1 MAKHLKGIL
10 AAVAAAATLA
20 TGVACPA
27 WAETMAPDENQPG
40 AQTAPL
46 DDMTVDH
53 DGNGDGRESN
63 STSNLSLSGAGA
75 PTRRLRA
82 MARSA
87 TSGGTLAEGHIM
99 NGVHDIE
106 DPATS
111 IYVGGNMTYLGNMET
126 EGSVVV
132 DGDMLIG
139 DAMGQG
145 LVAGRAMWGMG
156 FTPPAGA
163 DMLAVGGRFVNYS
176 GTNPQWVGG
185 AARIGGKATWG
196 DGSTTNRN
204 NNRPLYIATK
214 TNLTN
219 MGYAADSSVVR
230 HWAYQN
236 LPAGTAI
243 SENLGKSSAL
253 KVDRSGKGDVV
264 DYNGYVSSTLKPLSS
279 RLKGLKANGAV
290 SYGKKP
296 AYTHQFYN
304 RATVSASNDGK
315 IVFTGNGK
323 AERQVFTLDLGELYK
338 EGTSRGVNQWSL
350 DFENVPDGQA
360 IVINAVNAPKGS
372 DGRRTYTWSP
382 GWKVMV
388 NGKDYSTYINSCTTE
403 GGAAGCDSWSRFR
416 DISSRIMWNFPDTD
430 YLKLD
435 YAHGTFNADDASV
448 GNADMKGKDVFGSFL
463 GKGVLFPGSI
473 LLPNGSMTD
482 YADTNGRILVGGNLD
497 FVVWEHHNA
506 PWVGFDEPQ
515 RFTVRGST
523 RAQAPVAYGGTQAV
537 SDRVTLNST
546 GADGKGHTVYDLSV
560 SGLKAT
566 LSYRDSSGKV
576 TTSQPKALP
585 AARLARGGTRTT
597 VDTPAFAPSDVGLER
612 WLDGDY
618 WFDIQGGDVAITD
631 ASAGTKATVTR
642 TGTLDGSND
651 DAERFRVDRASVGL
665 SLSTKANQNG
675 AGANNRNPVSDSVTL
690 SNASGTD
697 VKVAKVTVTLNYPGY
712 SGVVSASKTITNAV
726 TVPAGG
732 SKTVSSPTFAPSDLK
747 FAGNWHSNLR
757 QGDRYW
763 FDVKVDPADVTTTA
777 GDKVTLTTAPSHDG
791 KSDTA
796 EQFQIVPPESAY
808 STKAAGTFSR
818 PGGTAAV
825 HDDIT
830 LDFEEVPTL
839 RVTSTLN
846 WAADAKATKA
856 DATQSKTATLK
867 AKATSAGPSFTPADF
882 GWKTWRAGKYWYDLV
897 IPAQTGCPEGA
908 QLPGLQ
914 SSQTAE
920 RWTVNETFSLDL
932 AKLAYIG
939 QPGQGRWSDEPV
951 KGAVFTLTETTD
963 QTGST
968 AKPGTTVKAAM
979 TDANGS
985 IHLLDGTIGATGD
998 RWFKLVE
1005 TKAPASY
1012 EEPGSGAYWTIHVK
1026 GGVDKATVTV
1036 TGSNAEAKALIKDQ
1050 DGSTVTI
1057 GNRLV
1062 PGAMMPL
1069 TGGRFDVARAAA
1081 LAGVVTL
1088 GLLIAGCWNL
1098 RRRNAHPAGRN

>member
-20 TGVACPA
+20 AGVACPA
-27 WAETMAPDENQPG
+27 WAETMAPDEIQPG

-46 DDMTVDH
+46 DGMAVDH
-53 DGNGDGRESN
+53 DGNGDGREAD
-63 STSNLSLSGAGA
+63 STSNLALSGADASAG
-75 PTRRLRA
+75 RLRA

-87 TSGGTLAEGHIM
+87 PSGGTLAEGHIM

-132 DGDMLIG
+132 DGDMLVG

-145 LVAGRAMWGMG
+145 LLAGRAMWGMG

-163 DMLAVGGRFVNYS
+163 DMLAVGGRFVNHS

-236 LPAGTAI
+236 LPSGTAV
-243 SENLGKSSAL
+243 STGLGRSSAL
-253 KVDRSGKGDVV
+253 KVDRSGRGDVV

-350 DFENVPDGQA
+350 DFKNVPDGQA

-403 GGAAGCDSWSRFR
+403 GGTAGCDSWSRFR

-430 YLKLD
+430 CLKLD

-448 GNADMKGKDVFGSFL
+448 GNADMKGRDVFGSFL

-546 GADGKGHTVYDLSV
+546 GADGKGRTVYDLSV

-576 TTSQPKALP
+576 TTSRPKALP
-585 AARLARGGTRTT
+585 AARLARDGTRTT

-618 WFDIQGGDVAITD
+618 WFDIQGGDAAITD
-631 ASAGTKATVTR
+631 ASAGTKATLTK
-642 TGTLDGSND
+642 TGALDGSND
-651 DAERFRVDRASVGL
+651 DVERFRVERASV
-665 SLSTKANQNG
+665 SLSVATKASTNG
-675 AGANNRNPVSDSVTL
+675 AGADNRNPVSDSVTL
-690 SNASGTD
+690 TNSGKTA
-697 VKVAKVTVTLNYPGY
+697 VKVAKATVTLNYPGY
-712 SGVVSASKTITNAV
+712 GGVKSASKTITDV

-732 SKTVSSPTFAPSDLK
+732 SKTVSSPAFAPSDLK

-763 FDVKVDPADVTTTA
+763 FDIKVDPADVTTTT

-808 STKAAGTFSR
+808 STKAAGTFST
-818 PGGTAAV
+818 PGGTTAV
-825 HDDIT
+825 RDDIT
-830 LDFEEVPTL
+830 LSFEEVPTL

-846 WAADAKATKA
+846 WAADASATKA
-856 DATQSKTATLK
+856 DATQSKSATLK
-867 AKATSAGPSFTPADF
+867 AKATSAGPSFTPSDF
-882 GWKTWRAGKYWYDLV
+882 GWKTWRAGRYWYDLV
-897 IPAQTGCPEGA
+897 IPAQTGCPEGT

-914 SSQTAE
+914 SSQAAE
-920 RWTVNETFSLDL
+920 RWTAVNQYTLDL

-939 QPGQGRWSDEPV
+939 QPGQGRWSNEPV
-951 KGAVFTLTETTD
+951 KGAVFTLTETAG
-963 QTGST
+963 QNGST
-968 AKPGTTVKAAM
+968 AKPGTTPKTVT

-985 IHLLDGTIGATGD
+985 THLLDGTIGATD
-998 RWFKLVE
+998 ERWFVLMEVR
-1005 TKAPASY
+1005 TPTSY
-1012 EEPGSGAYWTIHVK
+1012 EEPGSGTYWTIHVK

-1036 TGSNAEAKALIKDQ
+1036 TGSNAEAKALIKGQ
-1050 DGSTVTI
+1050 DGSTVTV

-1081 LAGVVTL
+1081 LAGMVTL

-1098 RRRNAHPAGRN
+1098 RRKDTHPAGRD

>member
-1 MAKHLKGIL
+1 MAYGHVHAEAPHVEHG
-10 AAVAAAATLA
+10 
-20 TGVACPA
+20 PA
-27 WAETMAPDENQPG
+27 DAGEG
-40 AQTAPL
+40 
-46 DDMTVDH
+46 H
-53 DGNGDGRESN
+53 GRE
-63 STSNLSLSGAGA
+63 
-75 PTRRLRA
+75 
-82 MARSA
+82 
-87 TSGGTLAEGHIM
+87 EH
-99 NGVHDIE
+99 
-106 DPATS
+106 
-111 IYVGGNMTYLGNMET
+111 
-126 EGSVVV
+126 
-132 DGDMLIG
+132 
-139 DAMGQG
+139 
-145 LVAGRAMWGMG
+145 
-156 FTPPAGA
+156 
-163 DMLAVGGRFVNYS
+163 AV
-176 GTNPQWVGG
+176 TNPQWVGG

-236 LPAGTAI
+236 LPSGTAV
-243 SENLGKSSAL
+243 STGLGRSSAL
-253 KVDRSGKGDVV
+253 KVDRSGRGDVV

-403 GGAAGCDSWSRFR
+403 GGTAGCDSWSRFR

-430 YLKLD
+430 CLKLD

-448 GNADMKGKDVFGSFL
+448 GNADMKGRDVFGSFL

-523 RAQAPVAYGGTQAV
+523 RAQAPVVYGGTQAV

-546 GADGKGHTVYDLSV
+546 GADGKGRTVYDLSV

-576 TTSQPKALP
+576 TTSRPKALP
-585 AARLARGGTRTT
+585 AARLARDGTRTT

-631 ASAGTKATVTR
+631 ASAGTKATLTK
-642 TGTLDGSND
+642 TGALDGSND
-651 DAERFRVDRASVGL
+651 DAERFRVERASVGL

-675 AGANNRNPVSDSVTL
+675 AAANNRNPVSDSVTL
-690 SNASGTD
+690 TNAAGTD
-697 VKVAKVTVTLNYPGY
+697 VKVAKATVTLNYPGY
-712 SGVVSASKTITNAV
+712 SGVVSASKDITDV
-726 TVPAGG
+726 VVPAGG

-763 FDVKVDPADVTTTA
+763 FDIKVDPADVTTTT

-791 KSDTA
+791 KADTA

-808 STKAAGTFSR
+808 STKAADTFSR
-818 PGGTAAV
+818 PGGTATV

-830 LDFEEVPTL
+830 LSFEEVPTL

-846 WAADAKATKA
+846 WAADASATKA
-856 DATQSKTATLK
+856 DATQSKSATLK
-867 AKATSAGPSFTPADF
+867 AKATSAGPSFTPSDF
-882 GWKTWRAGKYWYDLV
+882 GWKTWRAGRYWYDLV
-897 IPAQTGCPEGA
+897 IPAQTGCPEGT

-914 SSQTAE
+914 SSQAAE

-939 QPGQGRWSDEPV
+939 QPGQGRWSNEPV
-951 KGAVFTLTETTD
+951 KGAVFTLSEKTA
-963 QTGST
+963 GSAIRT
-968 AKPGTTVKAAM
+968 FT
-979 TDANGS
+979 TDANGAV
-985 IHLLDGTIGATGD
+985 HLLDGTIGATD
-998 RWFKLVE
+998 ERWFVLMEVR
-1005 TKAPASY
+1005 TPTSY
-1012 EEPGSGAYWTIHVK
+1012 EEPGSGTYWTIHVK

-1036 TGSNAEAKALIKDQ
+1036 TGSNAEAKALIKGQ
-1050 DGSTVTI
+1050 DGSTVTV

-1081 LAGVVTL
+1081 LAGMVTL

-1098 RRRNAHPAGRN
+1098 RRRDTHPAGRD

>member
-1 MAKHLKGIL
+1 MTDEEGTTNMAKHLKGIL

-20 TGVACPA
+20 AGVACPA
-27 WAETMAPDENQPG
+27 WAETMAPDEIRPG

-46 DDMTVDH
+46 DGMTVDH
-53 DGNGDGRESN
+53 DGNGDGREAD
-63 STSNLSLSGAGA
+63 STSNLSLSGADA

-87 TSGGTLAEGHIM
+87 TSGGTLAEGHVM

-132 DGDMLIG
+132 DGDMLVG

-145 LVAGRAMWGMG
+145 LLAGRAMWGMG

-163 DMLAVGGRFVNYS
+163 DMLAVGGRFVNHS

-185 AARIGGKATWG
+185 AARIGGTATWG

-338 EGTSRGVNQWSL
+338 EGAGRGVNQWSL

-403 GGAAGCDSWSRFR
+403 GGTAGCDSWSRFR

-430 YLKLD
+430 CLKLD

-448 GNADMKGKDVFGSFL
+448 GNADMKGRDVFGSFL

-523 RAQAPVAYGGTQAV
+523 RAQAPVVYGGTQAV

-546 GADGKGHTVYDLSV
+546 GADGKGRTVYDLSV

-576 TTSQPKALP
+576 TTSRPKALP
-585 AARLARGGTRTT
+585 AARLARDGTRTT

-631 ASAGTKATVTR
+631 ASAGTKTTLTK
-642 TGTLDGSND
+642 TGALDGSND
-651 DAERFRVDRASVGL
+651 DAERFRVERASVGL

-675 AGANNRNPVSDSVTL
+675 AAANNRNPVSDSVTL
-690 SNASGTD
+690 TMFM
-697 VKVAKVTVTLNYPGY
+697 VK
-712 SGVVSASKTITNAV
+712 
-726 TVPAGG
+726 
-732 SKTVSSPTFAPSDLK
+732 
-747 FAGNWHSNLR
+747 
-757 QGDRYW
+757 
-763 FDVKVDPADVTTTA
+763 
-777 GDKVTLTTAPSHDG
+777 
-791 KSDTA
+791 
-796 EQFQIVPPESAY
+796 
-808 STKAAGTFSR
+808 
-818 PGGTAAV
+818 
-825 HDDIT
+825 
-830 LDFEEVPTL
+830 
-839 RVTSTLN
+839 
-846 WAADAKATKA
+846 
-856 DATQSKTATLK
+856 
-867 AKATSAGPSFTPADF
+867 
-882 GWKTWRAGKYWYDLV
+882 
-897 IPAQTGCPEGA
+897 
-908 QLPGLQ
+908 
-914 SSQTAE
+914 
-920 RWTVNETFSLDL
+920 
-932 AKLAYIG
+932 
-939 QPGQGRWSDEPV
+939 
-951 KGAVFTLTETTD
+951 
-963 QTGST
+963 
-968 AKPGTTVKAAM
+968 
-979 TDANGS
+979 
-985 IHLLDGTIGATGD
+985 
-998 RWFKLVE
+998 
-1005 TKAPASY
+1005 
-1012 EEPGSGAYWTIHVK
+1012 
-1026 GGVDKATVTV
+1026 
-1036 TGSNAEAKALIKDQ
+1036 
-1050 DGSTVTI
+1050 
-1057 GNRLV
+1057 
-1062 PGAMMPL
+1062 
-1069 TGGRFDVARAAA
+1069 
-1081 LAGVVTL
+1081 
-1088 GLLIAGCWNL
+1088 
-1098 RRRNAHPAGRN
+1098 

>member
-20 TGVACPA
+20 AGVACPA
-27 WAETMAPDENQPG
+27 WAETMAPDEIRPG

-53 DGNGDGRESN
+53 DGNGDGREAD
-63 STSNLSLSGAGA
+63 STSNLSLSGADA

-87 TSGGTLAEGHIM
+87 TSGGTLAEGHVM

-163 DMLAVGGRFVNYS
+163 DMLAVGGRFVNHS

-185 AARIGGKATWG
+185 AARIGGTATWG

-338 EGTSRGVNQWSL
+338 EGAGRGVNQWSL

-403 GGAAGCDSWSRFR
+403 GGTAGCDSWSRFR

-430 YLKLD
+430 CLKLD

-448 GNADMKGKDVFGSFL
+448 GNADMKGRDVFGSFL

-515 RFTVRGST
+515 RFTVRGAT

-546 GADGKGHTVYDLSV
+546 GADGKGRTVYDLSV

-576 TTSQPKALP
+576 TPSRPKALP

-597 VDTPAFAPSDVGLER
+597 VDTPAFAPSDVGLDR
-612 WLDGDY
+612 W
-618 WFDIQGGDVAITD
+618 
-631 ASAGTKATVTR
+631 
-642 TGTLDGSND
+642 LDGSND
-651 DAERFRVDRASVGL
+651 EAERFTVERASVGL
-665 SLSTKANQNG
+665 SLSTKADANG
-675 AGANNRNPVSDSVTL
+675 AAANNRNPVSDSVTL
-690 SNASGTD
+690 TNSGKTA
-697 VKVAKVTVTLNYPGY
+697 VKVAKATVTLNYPGY
-712 SGVVSASKTITNAV
+712 GGVKSASKTITDV
-726 TVPAGG
+726 TVPAVG

-796 EQFQIVPPESAY
+796 EQFLIGVQSNFA
-808 STKAAGTFSR
+808 STKAADTFSR
-818 PGGTAAV
+818 PGGTATV

-830 LDFEEVPTL
+830 LDFDEVPTL
-839 RVTSTLN
+839 RVTSMLN
-846 WAADAKATKA
+846 WAADANATKA

-867 AKATSAGPSFTPADF
+867 AKATSAGPSFTPSDF

-897 IPAQTGCPEGA
+897 IPTQTGCPSEKAINGVNVA
-908 QLPGLQ
+908 
-914 SSQTAE
+914 AE

-939 QPGQGRWSDEPV
+939 QPGQGRWSNEPV
-951 KGAVFTLTETTD
+951 KGAVFTLSEKTA
-963 QTGST
+963 GSAIRT
-968 AKPGTTVKAAM
+968 FT
-979 TDANGS
+979 TDANGAV
-985 IHLLDGTIGATGD
+985 HLLDGTIGATD
-998 RWFKLVE
+998 ERWFVLMEVR
-1005 TKAPASY
+1005 TPTSY
-1012 EEPGSGAYWTIHVK
+1012 EEPGSGTYWTIHVK

-1036 TGSNAEAKALIKDQ
+1036 TGSNAEAKALIKGQ
-1050 DGSTVTI
+1050 DGSTVTV

-1098 RRRNAHPAGRN
+1098 RRRDTHPAGRD

>member
-1 MAKHLKGIL
+1 MTDEEGTTNMAKHLKGIL

-20 TGVACPA
+20 AGVACPA
-27 WAETMAPDENQPG
+27 WAETMAPDEIRPG

-53 DGNGDGRESN
+53 DGNGDGREAD
-63 STSNLSLSGAGA
+63 STSNLSLSGADA

-87 TSGGTLAEGHIM
+87 TSGGTLAEGHVM

-163 DMLAVGGRFVNYS
+163 DMLAVGGRFVNHS

-185 AARIGGKATWG
+185 AARIGGTATWG

-338 EGTSRGVNQWSL
+338 EGAGRGVNQWSL

-403 GGAAGCDSWSRFR
+403 GGTAGCDSWSRFR

-430 YLKLD
+430 CLKLD

-448 GNADMKGKDVFGSFL
+448 GNADMKGRDVFGSFL

-515 RFTVRGST
+515 RFTVRGAT

-546 GADGKGHTVYDLSV
+546 GADGKGRTVYDLSV

-576 TTSQPKALP
+576 TPSRPKALP

-597 VDTPAFAPSDVGLER
+597 VDTPAFAPSDVGLDR
-612 WLDGDY
+612 W
-618 WFDIQGGDVAITD
+618 
-631 ASAGTKATVTR
+631 
-642 TGTLDGSND
+642 LDGSND
-651 DAERFRVDRASVGL
+651 EAERFTVERASVGL
-665 SLSTKANQNG
+665 SLSTKADANG
-675 AGANNRNPVSDSVTL
+675 AAANNRNPVSDSVTL
-690 SNASGTD
+690 TNSGKTA
-697 VKVAKVTVTLNYPGY
+697 VKVAKATVTLNYPGY
-712 SGVVSASKTITNAV
+712 GGVKSASKTITDV
-726 TVPAGG
+726 TVPAVG

-796 EQFQIVPPESAY
+796 EQFLIGVQSNFA
-808 STKAAGTFSR
+808 STKAADTFSR
-818 PGGTAAV
+818 PGGTATV

-830 LDFEEVPTL
+830 LDFDEVPTL
-839 RVTSTLN
+839 RVTSMLN
-846 WAADAKATKA
+846 WAADANATKA

-867 AKATSAGPSFTPADF
+867 AKATSAGPSFTPSDF

-897 IPAQTGCPEGA
+897 IPTQTGCPSEKAINGVNVA
-908 QLPGLQ
+908 
-914 SSQTAE
+914 AE

-939 QPGQGRWSDEPV
+939 QPGQGRWSNEPV
-951 KGAVFTLTETTD
+951 KGAVFTLSEKTA
-963 QTGST
+963 GSAIRT
-968 AKPGTTVKAAM
+968 FT
-979 TDANGS
+979 TDANGAV
-985 IHLLDGTIGATGD
+985 HLLDGTIGATD
-998 RWFKLVE
+998 ERWFVLMEVR
-1005 TKAPASY
+1005 TPTSY
-1012 EEPGSGAYWTIHVK
+1012 EEPGSGTYWTIHVK

-1036 TGSNAEAKALIKDQ
+1036 TGSNAEAKALIKGQ
-1050 DGSTVTI
+1050 DGSTVTV

-1098 RRRNAHPAGRN
+1098 RRRDTHPAGRD